1 MIISN
6 ITGKRVCC
14 NTTEEKILTTWS
26 ENKSAKISKRDIV
39 NADDTEKLYA
49 LWNTDLV
56 SENLE
61 TGEVKINI
69 TGNDDMVDLY
79 CRQGRIK
86 DVIMTQTT
94 KRRLNAFLDYYG
106 FDRLEVHNSMKEVCA
121 KFHGKELKVSSD
133 SWYKLD
139 FTTKE
144 LVKCQTDLREFI
156 STKQY

>member
-14 NTTEEKILTTWS
+14 RATEEKILTAWS
-26 ENKSAKISKRDIV
+26 ENKSAKISKRDCV
-39 NADDTEKLYA
+39 NTVDAEKIYT

-69 TGNDDMVDLY
+69 TGNDDMIDLY
-79 CRQGRIK
+79 YSHGRTK

-94 KRRLNAFLDYYG
+94 KNRLNAFLDYYG
-106 FDRLEVHNSMKEVCA
+106 FDSLKVHNSMKEFCV
-121 KFHGKELKVSSD
+121 KYHSKELKVSSD
-133 SWYKLD
+133 FWYKLD
-139 FTTKE
+139 FTAKE
-144 LVKCQTDLREFI
+144 LVKC
-156 STKQY
+156 

>member
-6 ITGKRVCC
+6 ITKNSVWC
-14 NTTEEKILTTWS
+14 NTAEEKILTAWS
-26 ENKSAKISKRDIV
+26 KNKNAKISKRDIV
-39 NADDTEKLYA
+39 NTGDTEKIYT

-56 SENLE
+56 CENLE

-79 CRQGRIK
+79 YRQGRIK

-106 FDRLEVHNSMKEVCA
+106 FDSLEVHNSMKEVCV
-121 KFHGKELKVSSD
+121 KYHGKELKVSSD
-133 SWYKLD
+133 SWYRLD
-139 FTTKE
+139 FTAKE
-144 LVKCQTDLREFI
+144 LVKC
-156 STKQY
+156 

>member
-1 MIISN
+1 MVSI
-6 ITGKRVCC
+6 ITGKRVLC
-14 NTTEEKILTTWS
+14 NTTEEKILTAWS
-26 ENKSAKISKRDIV
+26 ENKSAKISKRDCV
-39 NADDTEKLYA
+39 NAGDTEKLYT

-69 TGNDDMVDLY
+69 TGNDDMVDIY
-79 CRQGRIK
+79 YRQGRMN

-106 FDRLEVHNSMKEVCA
+106 FDSLEAHNSRKEVCV
-121 KFHGKELKVSSD
+121 KYHGKELKVDSY

-139 FTTKE
+139 FTNKE
-144 LVKCQTDLREFI
+144 LVKCQTDSREFI
-156 STKQY
+156 STKQF

>member
-6 ITGKRVCC
+6 ITKKSVRCRA
-14 NTTEEKILTTWS
+14 TEEKILTAWS
-26 ENKSAKISKRDIV
+26 ENKRAKISKRDYV
-39 NADDTEKLYA
+39 KTDETEKLYT

-69 TGNDDMVDLY
+69 TGNDDMSDSY
-79 CRQGRIK
+79 YRYGRMNQ
-86 DVIMTQTT
+86 VIMTQTT
-94 KRRLNAFLDYYG
+94 KNRLKAFLKYYG
-106 FDRLEVHNSMKEVCA
+106 FDSLEVHNSMKEVCV
-121 KFHGKELKVSSD
+121 KYHGKELKVSSD

-144 LVKCQTDLREFI
+144 LVKC
-156 STKQY
+156 

>member
-6 ITGKRVCC
+6 ITGKRVWCRA
-14 NTTEEKILTTWS
+14 TEEKILTVWS
-26 ENKSAKISKRDIV
+26 ENKRAKISKRDCV
-39 NADDTEKLYA
+39 NTGDAEKIYT

-69 TGNDDMVDLY
+69 TGNDDMIDLY
-79 CRQGRIK
+79 YSHGRTK

-94 KRRLNAFLDYYG
+94 KNRLNAFLDYYG
-106 FDRLEVHNSMKEVCA
+106 FDSLEVHNSMKEVCV
-121 KFHGKELKVSSD
+121 KYHGKELKVSSD

-144 LVKCQTDLREFI
+144 LVKC
-156 STKQY
+156 

>member
-14 NTTEEKILTTWS
+14 NTTEEKILTSWS

-39 NADDTEKLYA
+39 NTEDTEKLYT

-79 CRQGRIK
+79 YRYGRIK

-94 KRRLNAFLDYYG
+94 KNRLNAFLDYYG
-106 FDRLEVHNSMKEVCA
+106 FDRLEVHNSKKEVCV
-121 KFHGKELKVSSD
+121 KYHGKELKVSSD

-144 LVKCQTDLREFI
+144 LVKC
-156 STKQY
+156 